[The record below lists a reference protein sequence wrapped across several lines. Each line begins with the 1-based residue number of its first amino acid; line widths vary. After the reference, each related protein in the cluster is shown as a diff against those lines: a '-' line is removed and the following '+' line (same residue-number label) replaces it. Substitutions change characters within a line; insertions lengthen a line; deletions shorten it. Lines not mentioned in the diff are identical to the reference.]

1 MLFGAGNAFANLHL
15 RGRYRLFRLLIA
27 ALVIPAQVAMS
38 PLFLLC
44 KELGL
49 VNSFA
54 GVLAPNL
61 ATIFGIF
68 LVRQSA
74 LSIPDE
80 MLEAARVDGA
90 DEWRIF
96 VRVVLSGLS
105 PILITLAPIAFPTS
119 WIDYPRPLL
128 LLNDAG
134 HQPLQGPLVGLARV
148 HCQAN
153 EVMMTGSEGS

>member
-1 MLFGAGNAFANLHL
+1 MRISDWSSDVCSSDLLHF
-15 RGRYRLFRLLIA
+15 RGRDRLFRLLIA
-27 ALVIPAQVAMS
+27 ALVIPAQVAMI

-68 LVRQSA
+68 LVRQYA

-90 DEWRIF
+90 PEWRIF
-96 VRVVLSGLS
+96 FRIVLPGLS
-105 PILITLAPIAFPTS
+105 PILITPAITSFP
-119 WIDYPRPLL
+119 PHRK
-128 LLNDAG
+128 
-134 HQPLQGPLVGLARV
+134 
-148 HCQAN
+148 
-153 EVMMTGSEGS
+153 

>member
-68 LVRQSA
+68 LVRQYA

-96 VRVVLSGLS
+96 VRIVLPGLS
-105 PILITLAPIAFPTS
+105 PIRSEEHTS
-119 WIDYPRPLL
+119 E
-128 LLNDAG
+128 
-134 HQPLQGPLVGLARV
+134 LQSLMRISYAVFCLKKKNNTT
-148 HCQAN
+148 HCN
-153 EVMMTGSEGS
+153 

>member
-15 RGRYRLFRLLIA
+15 RGRFRSCRLLTA
-27 ALVIPAQVAMS
+27 ALVIPAQVAMI

-68 LVRQSA
+68 LVRQYA

-96 VRVVLSGLS
+96 VRIVLPGLS
-105 PILITLAPIAFPTS
+105 PILITLAIIAFLTS
-119 WIDYPRPLL
+119 WSEIGR
-128 LLNDAG
+128 ATSRG
-134 HQPLQGPLVGLARV
+134 TA
-148 HCQAN
+148 CQN
-153 EVMMTGSEGS
+153 G

>member
-1 MLFGAGNAFANLHL
+1 M
-15 RGRYRLFRLLIA
+15 I
-27 ALVIPAQVAMS
+27 

-61 ATIFGIF
+61 ATLFGIF
-68 LVRQSA
+68 LVRQYA

-80 MLEAARVDGA
+80 MHDAARVSGA

-96 VRVVLSGLS
+96 VRIVLPGLS
-105 PILITLAPIAFPTS
+105 PILIPTAFITFLPNAGRSVVQTNG
-119 WIDYPRPLL
+119 RP
-128 LLNDAG
+128 
-134 HQPLQGPLVGLARV
+134 VR
-148 HCQAN
+148 
-153 EVMMTGSEGS
+153 